1 MRYRNFLWARMY
13 LRRKIMIEKST
24 ILDRVL
30 AIDEYWERFGRKVRV
45 NK

>member
-1 MRYRNFLWARMY
+1 L
-13 LRRKIMIEKST
+13 KKST

-30 AIDEYWERFGRKVRV
+30 AIDEYWERFERKVRV